1 MLWGYRIARNS
12 VFSISRPLSQNIF
25 SEQEQVIPLA
35 IKMGCFD
42 DIATLFFNH
51 E

>member
-1 MLWGYRIARNS
+1 MSWGYRIARNP
-12 VFSISRPLSQNIF
+12 VLSISRPLSQNIF

-35 IKMGCFD
+35 IKMGRFD
-42 DIATLFFNH
+42 NIATPFFNY